1 MNSDDG
7 RAINAVWKSDG
18 LSANEKMVLYHLA
31 SKHELGEKFSSSWKH
46 ILEFLED
53 FEDKWCS
60 MKELGQSTQLGEI
73 KLGRALT
80 ELHGKD
86 LVKFDL
92 RPAKTGKKKQLEGG
106 QSMERIV
113 AITEKLFV
121 DYRNRV
127 NPSAPAMAQSA

>member
-60 MKELGQSTQLGEI
+60 LKELGQSTQLGEI
-73 KLGRALT
+73 KLGRALI
-80 ELHGKD
+80 
-86 LVKFDL
+86 KFDL
-92 RPAKTGKKKQLEGG
+92 RPAKPGKKKQLEGG

-113 AITEKLFV
+113 AITQKLFL
-121 DYRNRV
+121 DYQNRV
-127 NPSAPAMAQSA
+127 NPSAPVMAQSA